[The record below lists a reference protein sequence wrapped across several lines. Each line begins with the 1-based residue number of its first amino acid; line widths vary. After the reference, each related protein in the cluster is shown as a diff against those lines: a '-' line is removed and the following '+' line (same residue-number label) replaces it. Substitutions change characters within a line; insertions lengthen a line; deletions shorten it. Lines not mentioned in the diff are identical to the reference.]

1 VEIKI
6 VDYFHEATLWLTD
19 SSPAYHLCITE
30 TGMSSSYYIIV
41 DTLVVHLTKE
51 FTLRCYLHAVSLG
64 QQIKNNVREKSKTTT
79 FCLRIR
85 AVS

>member
-1 VEIKI
+1 MELILEIKT

-30 TGMSSSYYIIV
+30 TGMSSSDYTIV

-51 FTLRCYLHAVSLG
+51 FHTKTLSPCSFTRSAD
-64 QQIKNNVREKSKTTT
+64 QK
-79 FCLRIR
+79 
-85 AVS
+85 